1 MTTESH
7 MHKSPYG
14 QLLMM
19 AGLSFVSMYMLMY
32 AMVDAIG
39 NVYPNF
45 NQLYMA
51 GLMTAPMV
59 IIELS
64 LMGPMYRNKTAN
76 ALIIAASVIAVLV
89 LFTLIRQ
96 QAAIADKQF
105 LKSMIPH
112 HASAILMC
120 EKAPIHD
127 AGIRE
132 LCKSIISSQQSEIDQ
147 MRAKLAE
154 LGR

>member
-1 MTTESH
+1 MTTEPH
-7 MHKSPYG
+7 MDRSPYG

-19 AGLSFVSMYMLMY
+19 AGLSFVSMYILMY

-64 LMGPMYRNKTAN
+64 LMGPMYRNKTA
-76 ALIIAASVIAVLV
+76 
-89 LFTLIRQ
+89 
-96 QAAIADKQF
+96 K
-105 LKSMIPH
+105 
-112 HASAILMC
+112 C
-120 EKAPIHD
+120 
-127 AGIRE
+127 
-132 LCKSIISSQQSEIDQ
+132 
-147 MRAKLAE
+147 
-154 LGR
+154 LGRPSRLSWKDNRDKLIPLARRARHRPVRGR